1 MKKKIKL
8 WIKILILPTLIG
20 IFFILFYNGFI
31 LERIRHKINSIP
43 DLKVEKISGN
53 LFTHLDLRGVKFGK
67 VFNASRILVRYTP
80 ISILKKEI
88 KDIKIESPVIEIDV
102 SDTGHTSIVSPFS
115 IKSFVLSNGLLLNIP
130 QINAVSFSDI
140 RGSLE
145 KEEGE
150 QILHIKRGEV
160 NIELKEKL
168 INVEKVNG
176 ILSLTQDFIE
186 VQELFVEVFG
196 GKVSI
201 SGVIN
206 SDSLNFNLSGD
217 NIQVQEIDE
226 NLKGIANLN
235 AKIVKRADSLSIKGK
250 AQFNNGKYKNHCI
263 GNLNTDFVLLN
274 RDLKLKIREWK
285 LEEMNFS
292 GDVCINLDSNPIS
305 YHAILI
311 GEQID
316 LAKFLKTVPS
326 NLAGKVEIEGKGE
339 EFQSAIDLSGS
350 IKTKRLRSMKAHIMY
365 KPSEVEIV
373 SLSMENE
380 GGKILAQGTIYS
392 EEVNLSLTGKD
403 VELGMFYSQA
413 GGVSNFE
420 LTIQGNIKNP
430 GVFGTFYIKDF
441 KSGKI
446 KSDYFSG
453 NLNLENLLPPKGEGE
468 INLAN
473 LDLYG
478 NKFESCK
485 GIFSTSS
492 GQGKYEIKARDDSI
506 NLELKG
512 DGYEDAFVIRT
523 FSFYSPDVRILNN
536 KDIKIEF
543 RKNQLNIKSCELL
556 VNDSLVQVRGSVS
569 KNKLALTMVGRNL
582 GFHSFS
588 DILGGNIY
596 FTCNINGSIQSP
608 IISLTSEISNFSYT
622 GIAVD
627 KIFAVLVYK
636 DHYLHI
642 ERGDITK
649 GEGTAKI
656 SGKFPVAIP
665 FSTSDK
671 FGKSI
676 DIKLTFSNFGENIFF
691 PYRKFAEIKKGNI
704 DGKLRIKGKIKEP
717 RLYGNLC
724 FSGESMNMKILGTTL
739 KRPVGKLTFEG
750 NRIHI
755 NSFEGKTSDGFVKV
769 AGCIQIPENL
779 DLDIYTKNIKIR
791 SIKDIDATVSA
802 NLSLEGSIKNPEL
815 KGNIEVKEAIVS
827 MPFKKQA
834 SVNLQNPLD
843 YDLTV
848 NFPNKVWIKNSMVDA
863 ELEGK
868 VKVKKEK
875 EDFFI
880 SGNTKIKEGYFSYS
894 FKGMFERQFRIDK
907 GEFEFTNSPDINPKI
922 DLSAS
927 TVVNYTVIA
936 DTSIDTSITRQDT
949 VSTIKL
955 QVTGTMRNPEVS
967 LSSSPPM
974 PMEDIISL
982 LSLNMKAGDLLKLQK
997 SQYAQTVGLKVV
1009 SSLILNEIVPEDL
1022 KSQIGVD
1029 VLRLEA
1035 ELFGEEKTARFNIGK
1050 YILKDLYVSYTNDL
1064 FSPSKHNFK
1073 VEYSPWK
1080 YSSFVGERTDEGI
1093 RTGVQFK
1100 IRY

>member
-1 MKKKIKL
+1 MQKKVKL
-8 WIKILILPTLIG
+8 WIKILILPVLIG

-31 LERIRHKINSIP
+31 LERIRHRINSIP

-67 VFNASRILVRYTP
+67 VFNASRISVRYTP
-80 ISILKKEI
+80 ISIMRKEI
-88 KDIKIESPVIEIDV
+88 KKIKIDAPIIEIDV
-102 SDTGHTSIVSPFS
+102 SDTAHTLIVSPFS

-130 QINAVSFSDI
+130 QIKAVEFSDI

-168 INVEKVNG
+168 INVEEVNG

-186 VQELFVEVFG
+186 VQELFVGVFG

-201 SGVIN
+201 SGVLN
-206 SDSLNFNLSGD
+206 SDSLNFKLEGD
-217 NIQVQEIDE
+217 NIQAQEIDE
-226 NLKGIANLN
+226 NLKGIANLD
-235 AKIVKRADSLSIKGK
+235 AEIVKCGDSLSIRGK

-274 RDLKLKIREWK
+274 RDLKLKIKEWK

-292 GDVCINLDSNPIS
+292 GDVCIDLDSRPIS
-305 YHAILI
+305 YHAILM

-316 LAKFLKTVPS
+316 LAFFSKRVPS
-326 NLAGKVEIEGKGE
+326 NLAGKIEIEGKGE
-339 EFQSAIDLSGS
+339 EFQFAIDLSGS
-350 IKTKRLRSMKAHIMY
+350 IKTKRLKSMKARIMY
-365 KPSEVEIV
+365 KPSEVKIV

-380 GGKILAQGTIYS
+380 GGKILAQGTVYP
-392 EEVNLSLTGKD
+392 EEVNLLLIGKD
-403 VELGMFYSQA
+403 MEVGMFSSQVS
-413 GGVSNFE
+413 GVSNFE

-478 NKFESCK
+478 NKFESCR

-492 GQGKYEIKARDDSI
+492 GRGNYEIKARDGSI
-506 NLELKG
+506 NLEVK
-512 DGYEDAFVIRT
+512 GYEYENAFVIRT
-523 FSFYSPDVRILNN
+523 FSFSSPDMRVSNN

-543 RKNQLNIKSCELL
+543 RKNQLNINACELL
-556 VNDSLVQVRGSVS
+556 VNDSLVQVRGLAS
-569 KNKLALTMVGRNL
+569 KNKLALAMVGRNL
-582 GFHSFS
+582 DLHSFS
-588 DILGGNIY
+588 DILEGNAY
-596 FTCNINGSIQSP
+596 FTCNVNGSIQSP
-608 IISLTSEISNFSYT
+608 IISLVSEINNFSYT
-622 GIAVD
+622 GVAVD
-627 KIFAVLVYK
+627 KIFAVLLYK
-636 DHYLHI
+636 DHYLHV
-642 ERGDITK
+642 ERGEITK
-649 GEGTAKI
+649 GKGTAKI

-665 FSTSDK
+665 FSISN
-671 FGKSI
+671 KSM
-676 DIKLTFSNFGENIFF
+676 DINLTFSNFGENIFF
-691 PYRKFAEIKKGNI
+691 LYRKFAEIKKGSI

-717 RLYGNLC
+717 KLYGSLC
-724 FSGESMNMKILGTTL
+724 FSGESMNVKVLGTTL
-739 KRPVGKLTFEG
+739 KRPVGKLNFEG
-750 NRIHI
+750 NKIHI
-755 NSFEGKTSDGFVKV
+755 NSFEGKTSDGFVKI
-769 AGCIQIPENL
+769 AGSIQIPEKLN
-779 DLDIYTKNIKIR
+779 LDIYAKNLRIR
-791 SIKDIDATVSA
+791 SIEDVDVTIST

-827 MPFKKQA
+827 MPFKKQV

-894 FKGMFERQFRIDK
+894 FKGIFERQFRIDR

-927 TVVNYTVIA
+927 TTVNYTIA

-955 QVTGTMRNPEVS
+955 QVTGTMRSPEVS

-1009 SSLILNEIVPEDL
+1009 SSLILNEIVPDDL

-1073 VEYSPWK
+1073 AEYSPWK